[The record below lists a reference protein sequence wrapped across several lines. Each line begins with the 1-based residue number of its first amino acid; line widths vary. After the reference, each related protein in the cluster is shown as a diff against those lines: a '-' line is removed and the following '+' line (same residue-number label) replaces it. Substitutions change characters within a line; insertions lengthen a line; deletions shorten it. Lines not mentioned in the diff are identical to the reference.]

1 MPDYNI
7 VNNETEMQFEIL
19 QDGEKAYLTY
29 RHYKRDLA
37 FMHTLVP
44 PQLEGRGIAGSL
56 AKAAFEY
63 AAKLHKQVIVF
74 CPFVAQFLS
83 KHTEYKKQLDPKYYG
98 LVRVE

>member
-1 MPDYNI
+1 
-7 VNNETEMQFEIL
+7 MQFEIL

-44 PQLEGRGIAGSL
+44 SHMAGRGMAGSL

-63 AAKLHKQVIVF
+63 AEKLHKKVIVF
-74 CPFVAQFLS
+74 CPFVARFLS
-83 KHTEYKKQLDPKYYG
+83 KHTEYKKQLDPKFYG
-98 LVRVE
+98 LTPIE